1 MFLTQLPGALRDG
14 KHRAVLSPRFI
25 WVFPKM
31 ASAKF
36 PLQGTLGLEL
46 LTSCCSLQL
55 LLLCATGALLH
66 AGLWTP
72 FLTLCLCRLELLL
85 SCLKPGVREK
95 MQLATSFGVLTFC
108 LFTSPVYTRSYFR
121 SSLLFTAAPTY
132 LSSESCYILVCVF

>member
-14 KHRAVLSPRFI
+14 KHRAALSPRFT

-95 MQLATSFGVLTFC
+95 MQLATSFGVLHSVSSLS
-108 LFTSPVYTRSYFR
+108 LFTPGLISDLPYFSQLHLR
-121 SSLLFTAAPTY
+121 TFLLKVVIF
-132 LSSESCYILVCVF
+132 